1 MNRTQKEQNLRDAA
15 ENGDIAA
22 TKKLITEGTDVN
34 AADSNGFTPLMV
46 AVQEGHSEVVNILL
60 DLGAVFDVVN
70 KDGFTALTLA
80 AGYGH
85 SEVVSIL
92 LNKGAFIEA
101 ANKNGYTPLIAAAWS
116 GHSEVVSILLDKGAF
131 IEASYANGFTALI
144 AAAQEGHAEVVT
156 ILLEKGA
163 FIEAA
168 NKDGVTSLHRAAYGG
183 HRAVVQLLLAGGA
196 SVDAK
201 DMKGNTPVMVAQEK
215 GHRDVVALLE
225 RALQAA
231 IGSTPLHHAAML
243 GQTVT
248 AQLLLDGGAN
258 INATDKDGNT
268 PLHLAASEGKL
279 EVVSLLLVRGARPD
293 LANKAGRTSVKR
305 AQENGH
311 RDVAATLKIALQALP
326 KALSS
331 SAAIP
336 VVNSAPAAPIPK
348 MVTAGVAEVSSTTTK
363 IAVDNHVS
371 SSKTSTVE
379 SMIAS
384 ELQTKHSSYDIH
396 QLREMIQSTAAH
408 VSSLSHMVHAHDV
421 VLDIMVTKTKECPS
435 LVMLIPCKKAWKN
448 CISPTTFT
456 QDKFML
462 TFICPV
468 SLCVVECGPKGLGWE
483 VAEPKKWVKK
493 WGPALLVTLKVLQV
507 AAVAGRVLGL
517 PIPCLPTADNLGL
530 GLDTD
535 SKLISNFMTS
545 SWSHI
550 TFIVEAGLDGASSVL
565 SKSSIPSLEAAT
577 PSHAL
582 LKCSDEAYKAVHS
595 FVRQFGAIE
604 DLLRGK
610 MSREMYGPHVEWV
623 STGMIDIWKEQL
635 KFKEQE
641 SAKALVA
648 PPIPVISATFYDDFQ
663 LPPIPPD
670 TSFQASTSAEFPWL
684 AYELSKFAKLSHV
697 DIVNVIRALVND
709 GINDK
714 EVMSGIS
721 TDKFTDKY
729 LDSIG
734 ITKLGEQQH
743 LLRIHKELQGDK
755 ESDQVH
761 QSSLKDVASAKKVRE
776 LESELQKMKTRLGSI
791 SSETDSDVVVGNQKL
806 KAKNQQSMD
815 HLSGKTTSQSTIFD
829 MRLAQVESA
838 VQVLSQHVSLQAEQ
852 EIAPN
857 PQVVT
862 KNEQEKMK
870 LFFNK

>member
-468 SLCVVECGPKGLGWE
+468 SLRVVECGPNGLGWE

-507 AAVAGRVLGL
+507 TGMIMGL
-517 PIPCLPTADNLGL
+517 PIPCLHKILGL
-530 GLDTD
+530 NLD
-535 SKLISNFMTS
+535 SKFISDFITS
-545 SWSHI
+545 SWDHI
-550 TFIVEAGLDGASSVL
+550 ALCCTDEAGSDGASSVL
-565 SKSSIPSLEAAT
+565 GKSSIPSLESAT
-577 PSHAL
+577 PKHSL
-582 LKCSDEAYKAVHS
+582 LKYSDEAYKAVHS
-595 FVRQFGAIE
+595 FVSQFGAIE

-610 MSREMYGPHVEWV
+610 MSREKYGSHVEWV
-623 STGMIDIWKEQL
+623 STEMVEIWRKQLYVREQKSALALPAPVNPLSDGGYYVVQPPSAPHSSEVSRIVHNFVEHAINSSQDI
-635 KFKEQE
+635 
-641 SAKALVA
+641 
-648 PPIPVISATFYDDFQ
+648 
-663 LPPIPPD
+663 
-670 TSFQASTSAEFPWL
+670 L
-684 AYELSKFAKLSHV
+684 A
-697 DIVNVIRALVND
+697 
-709 GINDK
+709 GIC
-714 EVMSGIS
+714 ER
-721 TDKFTDKY
+721 KFTDNY
-729 LDSIG
+729 LDSIDLKSPG
-734 ITKLGEQQH
+734 IQQH
-743 LLRIHKELQGDK
+743 LLRIHKKLRGDINSAAIYHTSI
-755 ESDQVH
+755 EEE
-761 QSSLKDVASAKKVRE
+761 VASAKKVRE
-776 LESELQKMKTRLGSI
+776 LEYEMKAQFES
-791 SSETDSDVVVGNQKL
+791 DSADCEVVIGVGNQEM
-806 KAKNQQSMD
+806 KNKTKQVNDRQSD
-815 HLSGKTTSQSTIFD
+815 QSADNIHVRVAHFLD
-829 MRLAQVESA
+829 SA
-838 VQVLSQHVSLQAEQ
+838 VEEVSKHISMQAEQ
-852 EIAPN
+852 ETLSSFEGTRKPDSSMKIPSHSCACYIA
-857 PQVVT
+857 
-862 KNEQEKMK
+862 
-870 LFFNK
+870 